1 MSLSANHFTC
11 TCLFFLVFL
20 CVVVVRLDSSGHA
33 QTTATCTKPEGE
45 SATVRACETKE
56 EKWDKSQAFRSFYI
70 VVIPSLAVSVL
81 GSPLRCY
88 IRSFFFVLLFF
99 LHQFSRLFIQTPA
112 PFFFFFLSP
121 CLSRDSLFII
131 IFFLLWAFFFLI
143 FLFYVHLYA
152 LRGHFLRWATRSW
165 MPRHTLTQ
173 LFWSKL
179 APWAFRK
186 LAKFLLV
193 LFIGTVAA
201 VLFCFFVQKL
211 SLFCFLSLSSLS
223 IQEN

>member
-1 MSLSANHFTC
+1 MSIFLSFSVCCCCSTW
-11 TCLFFLVFL
+11 LF
-20 CVVVVRLDSSGHA
+20 RSRT
-33 QTTATCTKPEGE
+33 TTATCTKPEGE

-56 EKWDKSQAFRSFYI
+56 EKWDKSQAFRSLYI
-70 VVIPSLAVSVL
+70 VVIPSLAVWFRFSSSLLYSFVL
-81 GSPLRCY
+81 
-88 IRSFFFVLLFF
+88 FFVLLFF

-112 PFFFFFLSP
+112 PFLFFFSFSLSLP
-121 CLSRDSLFII
+121 WFAVFSFFSGLVFFSDILILRSPVCLEGPLPQVSHTLVN
-131 IFFLLWAFFFLI
+131 AQ
-143 FLFYVHLYA
+143 
-152 LRGHFLRWATRSW
+152 T
-165 MPRHTLTQ
+165 HTLTQ

>member
-1 MSLSANHFTC
+1 MLL
-11 TCLFFLVFL
+11 LFDLTLQVTHKQPQRAL
-20 CVVVVRLDSSGHA
+20 N
-33 QTTATCTKPEGE
+33 QK
-45 SATVRACETKE
+45 VRAQLCALVKR
-56 EKWDKSQAFRSFYI
+56 KKRSEIKAKLF
-70 VVIPSLAVSVL
+70 VPSIYSGDTFTGCFGSRFSSSLLYSFVL
-81 GSPLRCY
+81 
-88 IRSFFFVLLFF
+88 FFVLLFF
-99 LHQFSRLFIQTPA
+99 YISSHDFSSKLPL
-112 PFFFFFLSP
+112 PSFFFFFSFSLSLP
-121 CLSRDSLFII
+121 WFAVFS
-131 IFFLLWAFFFLI
+131 FFSGLVFFFLI

-201 VLFCFFVQKL
+201 VSFCFFVQKL